1 MRNFVFHSFSFKV
14 FFSISPSPMPFFL
27 WCPVLT
33 LLPIDIVV
41 KLSSSQPDWKLLR
54 FFSVQVVFS
63 PPRVLPQVR
72 SIILRIVDGR
82 SLVVKVHIEVVLS
95 LPHVVL
101 HGDALVHSDTALSL
115 LFRLTH
121 CPQIRT
127 GHSLAWHFTQFLIT
141 WLMILPK
148 SHKHKPTQARTSPIE
163 TRAQTDLQMR
173 PPCETCP
180 ASSTEH
186 KYPSTNSSQAPTCD
200 DTNMYIVQSK
210 PIKAHSWATKWSKCA
225 ALKSH
230 LSGKVFVFHEKVK
243 N

>member
-1 MRNFVFHSFSFKV
+1 MCGWTKVLHHACVAYLTHFSYCQIQAFYQIHHSYFIKLYINHQNIRNAVFHSFSFNV

-127 GHSLAWHFTQFLIT
+127 GHNLAWHFTQF
-141 WLMILPK
+141 
-148 SHKHKPTQARTSPIE
+148 HDQ
-163 TRAQTDLQMR
+163 
-173 PPCETCP
+173 
-180 ASSTEH
+180 
-186 KYPSTNSSQAPTCD
+186 
-200 DTNMYIVQSK
+200 
-210 PIKAHSWATKWSKCA
+210 
-225 ALKSH
+225 
-230 LSGKVFVFHEKVK
+230 
-243 N
+243 